1 MMVPLYFYPSK
12 LDKSESAPAEDF
24 SCNSAHM
31 SIEKKNNNNNSDNKQ
46 VSPKTWA
53 FF

>member
-31 SIEKKNNNNNSDNKQ
+31 SIEKKKQ
-46 VSPKTWA
+46 QQQQQQTS
-53 FF
+53 FS